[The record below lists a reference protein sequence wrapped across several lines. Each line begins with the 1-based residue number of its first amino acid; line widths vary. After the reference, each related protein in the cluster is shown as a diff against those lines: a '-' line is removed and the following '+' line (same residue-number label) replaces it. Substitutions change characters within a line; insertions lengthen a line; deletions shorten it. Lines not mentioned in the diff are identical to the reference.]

1 MKNEDMIVKMQEQFN
16 EGLEKV
22 PAAQKEATEI
32 FANMAEQFSPQK
44 NMEEMIQFQ
53 EDIME
58 GFQTLIDLTEED
70 VATDAS
76 LEKEVVFSLGKMTLV
91 HYKPVVEASK
101 MAKTPLMITY
111 ALINRQNMLNL
122 QDDRSVVK
130 ALLEAGN
137 DVYMIDWGYPTAEDK
152 FMTIDDHVNWY
163 MDECV
168 DFIRN
173 ATGAKKVNLMGICQG
188 GTFST
193 IYTACHQEKVNSL
206 ITLVTPIDFET
217 NDGLLFKWGKDLKI
231 DSMIDH
237 YGVVPADVMNFSYL
251 ILKPLTLSFD
261 KYVKMVPK
269 MHDRKFLENY
279 MIMERWTFDAPD
291 QEGETLRQFIKDLYQ
306 GNKLVK
312 GELVVGD
319 YTVNLKN
326 ITCPVLMACGDA
338 DHLVPLAASEKFVEY
353 VGSDNATYMHFKTGH
368 IGMFTSSRS
377 QKEIIPN
384 ITEWLAK
391 RR

>member
-1 MKNEDMIVKMQEQFN
+1 MNEDMIVKMQESFN
-16 EGLEKV
+16 KNLENFVEAQNK
-22 PAAQKEATEI
+22 AADMAI
-32 FANMAEQFSPQK
+32 NMVEQFSPEK
-44 NMEEMIQFQ
+44 NVQEIVKFQ
-53 EDIME
+53 EDLAKGM
-58 GFQTLIDLTEED
+58 QTLMEI
-70 VATDAS
+70 TDADIAPDQ
-76 LEKEVVFSLGKMTLV
+76 LEKEVVFTIGKMQLV
-91 HYKPVVEASK
+91 HYKPLVAASK
-101 MAKTPLMITY
+101 ISKTPLMITY
-111 ALINRQNMLNL
+111 ALINRQYMLNL

-130 ALLEAGN
+130 SLLEAGN
-137 DVYMIDWGYPTAEDK
+137 DVYMIDWGYPTAEDRY
-152 FMTIDDHVNWY
+152 MTMDDHINWY

-279 MIMERWTFDAPD
+279 MRMERWTFDSPD
-291 QEGETLRQFIKDLYQ
+291 QEGETLRQFVKDLYQ

-353 VGSDNATYMHFKTGH
+353 VGSDDATYMHFKTGH

>member
-1 MKNEDMIVKMQEQFN
+1 
-16 EGLEKV
+16 
-22 PAAQKEATEI
+22 
-32 FANMAEQFSPQK
+32 
-44 NMEEMIQFQ
+44 
-53 EDIME
+53 
-58 GFQTLIDLTEED
+58 
-70 VATDAS
+70 
-76 LEKEVVFSLGKMTLV
+76 
-91 HYKPVVEASK
+91 
-101 MAKTPLMITY
+101 
-111 ALINRQNMLNL
+111 MLNL

-130 ALLEAGN
+130 SLLEAGN

-152 FMTIDDHVNWY
+152 FMTMDDHINWY

-168 DFIRN
+168 EYIRK

-279 MIMERWTFDAPD
+279 MRMERWTFDSPD

-353 VGSDNATYMHFKTGH
+353 VGSDDATYMHFKTGH

-391 RR
+391 RA